1 MNGREL
7 TAGFKQHTDT
17 FSGIYRAKILDNID
31 PDMLGRVKA
40 QVYPMLADIEA
51 AGLPWAVPAYPI
63 WEGSGNGTGY
73 FAVPDI
79 DSFVFVFF
87 EQGDIYQPVY
97 FAEAP
102 TRTKGL
108 PVDRITNYPNRK
120 VMQTTS
126 GIVFMVDDTAKVIT
140 VLHPTGTSMTIT
152 TDGQI
157 FVNSPNHIFINGLT
171 INLNPI

>member
-1 MNGREL
+1 MDRDIG
-7 TAGFKQHTDT
+7 TTGFKQTTTT
-17 FSGIYRAKILDNID
+17 FDGIYRAKVVDNVD
-31 PDMLGRVKA
+31 TEMLGRVKA
-40 QVYPMLADIEA
+40 QIYPMLAEVEA
-51 AGLPWAVPAYPI
+51 VDLPWCVPAYPI
-63 WEGSGNGTGY
+63 WEGAGDGTGY

-79 DSFVFVFF
+79 DSYIFVFF

-108 PVDRITNYPNRK
+108 PPDRVTNYPNRK

-126 GIVFMVDDTAKVIT
+126 GIVFMVDDAVQVVT
-140 VLHPTGTSMTIT
+140 VLHPTGASLTIT

>member
-1 MNGREL
+1 MEQALG
-7 TAGFKQHTDT
+7 TTGFKQTDT
-17 FSGIYRAKILDNID
+17 KYGGIYRAKVVDNLDS
-31 PDMLGRVKA
+31 DMLGRVKA
-40 QVYPMLADIEA
+40 QIYPMLATIEA
-51 AGLPWAVPAYPI
+51 ADLPWCAPAYPI
-63 WEGSGNGTGY
+63 WEGSGDGTGY

-79 DSFVFVFF
+79 DSFIFVFF

-108 PVDRITNYPNRK
+108 PADRTTNYPNRK
-120 VMQTTS
+120 VIQTS
-126 GIVFMVDDTAKVIT
+126 GGITFMVDDADKVIT

>member
-1 MNGREL
+1 MEQALG
-7 TAGFKQHTDT
+7 TTGFKQTDT
-17 FSGIYRAKILDNID
+17 KYDGIYRAKVVDNMD
-31 PDMLGRVKA
+31 SDMLGRVKA
-40 QVYPMLADIEA
+40 QIYPMLATIEA
-51 AGLPWAVPAYPI
+51 VDLPWCAPAYPI
-63 WEGSGNGTGY
+63 WEGSGDGTGY
-73 FAVPDI
+73 FAVPNV
-79 DSFVFVFF
+79 DSFIFVFF

-108 PVDRITNYPNRK
+108 PADRITNYPDRK
-120 VMQTTS
+120 VIQTS
-126 GIVFMVDDTAKVIT
+126 GGITFMVDDADKVIT